1 MAAQVPGT
9 FEYRI
14 THIVDK
20 VAPHRGNR
28 TVAVTNADVSRIRRS
43 DERGSE
49 RAETCDHC
57 GARLRVVLP
66 SFAEVRRRRRLH
78 AVLWKVWALLTLAGL
93 YAFVHVLRTATGTG
107 YGPGIAFAVTVAAT
121 LCFAYRTL
129 VSALLSRSD
138 GGPGIA
144 RVDGR
149 DRTGVRHG
157 WTVVAETA
165 EES

>member
-1 MAAQVPGT
+1 MAAEVPGS
-9 FEYRI
+9 FAYRI
-14 THIVDK
+14 THIVDRE
-20 VAPHRGNR
+20 ASNRGSR
-28 TVAVTNADVSRIRRS
+28 TVAVANADVGRIRRS
-43 DERGSE
+43 DERAVE

-78 AVLWKVWALLTLAGL
+78 AGLWKGWALLTLAGL

-121 LCFAYRTL
+121 LFSAYRAL
-129 VSALLSRSD
+129 ISALLSRSD
-138 GGPGIA
+138 GGPDVA

-149 DRTGVRHG
+149 DRAGGRHG
-157 WTVVAETA
+157 RTLVPDAA
-165 EES
+165 EEA